1 MALDPKNGE
10 ARFELAMFR
19 SMFGRVDESLAEIDA
34 AIALSP
40 TSFNKRSR
48 GTILF
53 YARRYD
59 EAIAQFQQIA
69 EDDPEYKTV
78 IGWLINCYVM
88 KGDYQAVFQAEVKQ
102 AQMDGAS
109 PETVEIIRSTF
120 AAQGWQGVFRDLLE
134 RPRDPKEVLR
144 GIRSVRMAEMYSQIG
159 EFEKAYE
166 YLEIGLEQ
174 RVIWMIHLARD
185 PFFDPIRTDPRFQSL
200 LKRIG
205 LI

>member
-1 MALDPKNGE
+1 VALDPKNGE